1 MVKGNYAAL
10 AAKMK
15 EKAAKA
21 SEDPR
26 NSVDQQKL
34 DEIIGGAAYTDSRT
48 PVEDSTPPKNKKT
61 DRRFKAPGEKGVRQN
76 FLLQQRYIDALDK
89 RLESLPRSVS
99 KTDLV
104 KLGISIVANLPE
116 SDLKDYLTSEF
127 DLKQEQDGA

>member
-34 DEIIGGAAYTDSRT
+34 DEILGGAAYTDT
-48 PVEDSTPPKNKKT
+48 KPKVVDSTPPKKT
-61 DRRFKAPGEKGVRQN
+61 DRRFKAPEEKGVRQN
-76 FLLQQRYIDALDK
+76 FLLQQRYIDALEK
-89 RLESLPRSVS
+89 RLETLPRSVS